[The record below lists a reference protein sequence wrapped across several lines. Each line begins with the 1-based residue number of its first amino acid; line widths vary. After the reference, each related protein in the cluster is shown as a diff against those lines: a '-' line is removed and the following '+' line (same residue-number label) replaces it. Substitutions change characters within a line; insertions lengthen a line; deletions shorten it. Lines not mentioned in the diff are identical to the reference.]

1 MQKVFMKVKDKNYK
15 QKKLNF
21 KNNWIL
27 NNYLMKFFKTI
38 KFQIYLIIYNN
49 MDNILIMT
57 QFRVYF

>member
-1 MQKVFMKVKDKNYK
+1 MKVKDKNYK